1 MLLAA
6 INEPCCFAVQVTW
19 RRHLSVSVDDR
30 LLAVVARQSRSFTNA
45 SATLQLHNTSLKSL
59 EMDRFLYSWT
69 YVVLALALVPRHGIH
84 HIMTIVFQSDS
95 DARGVRRRSDA
106 AAAHIHSTSAENL
119 PGTHS
124 LGGV

>member
-1 MLLAA
+1 MHMFKDSMWRKILKSFWILGESKQGLIICASWSLL
-6 INEPCCFAVQVTW
+6 V
-19 RRHLSVSVDDR
+19 R
-30 LLAVVARQSRSFTNA
+30 
-45 SATLQLHNTSLKSL
+45 ATLQLHKSEESRDGSVFVL
-59 EMDRFLYSWT
+59 LD
-69 YVVLALALVPRHGIH
+69 VVLALALVPRHGIH
-84 HIMTIVFQSDS
+84 HIMTILFQSDS